1 METTLKSMKIIVDTQ
16 LKIEDPDEIENAH
29 FLLDLR
35 GNSLKASVQI

>member
-16 LKIEDPDEIENAH
+16 LKIEDPDEIGNAR

-35 GNSLKASVQI
+35 GNFLKASVQI

>member
-16 LKIEDPDEIENAH
+16 LKIEDPDGIGNAH

>member
-1 METTLKSMKIIVDTQ
+1 METTLKSMKTIVDTQ
-16 LKIEDPDEIENAH
+16 SEIEDQDEIENAH